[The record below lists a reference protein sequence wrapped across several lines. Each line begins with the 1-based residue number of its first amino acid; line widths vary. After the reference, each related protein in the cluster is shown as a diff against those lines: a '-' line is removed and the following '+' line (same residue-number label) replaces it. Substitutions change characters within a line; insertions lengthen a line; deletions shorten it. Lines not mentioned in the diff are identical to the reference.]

1 MTSTGEGLVMT
12 VVTDQSDPKSVI
24 PGRSHVWGAKCHVWA
39 RSDAAQS
46 SAVRGR
52 GIHTLQ
58 HFIFRLLHLK
68 LHEAT
73 IF

>member
-1 MTSTGEGLVMT
+1 MT

-58 HFIFRLLHLK
+58 IKNKKQNNILFSVCFI
-68 LHEAT
+68 
-73 IF
+73 